1 MHRSKNSPLPTAPT
15 MAASSED
22 TRFLNITRELALR
35 TRLAIEN
42 LVIGADDSADSHLSA
57 LVNCW
62 MCGLFECWEIGLDLV
77 ASYPCLHY
85 AVTRV
90 SSIWMGESRC
100 WPSILLP
107 PAIPGPHDVERLLG
121 SLMVLDC
128 VLHTNPPQGV
138 NTS

>member
-1 MHRSKNSPLPTAPT
+1 MHHRKIASLPTAPSI
-15 MAASSED
+15 AASPED
-22 TRFLNITRELALR
+22 TRALRFTMELATR
-35 TRLAIEN
+35 TRLAIEH
-42 LVIGADDSADSHLSA
+42 LVMGADESADSHLSA
-57 LVNCW
+57 LVSCW

-90 SSIWMGESRC
+90 SSIWRGESRC
-100 WPSILLP
+100 CPSILLP
-107 PAIPGPHDVERLLG
+107 PAIPGSHDVERLLG

-128 VLHTNPPQGV
+128 VLHTNPPHGE